1 MIEQFKKGLNRT
13 REALKGQFTTIFSK
27 KEIDEEFYEELEET
41 LLLADVGVDTTLK
54 IVSSLRESVKSNKL
68 TTRSQAVDALKELM
82 IELLGGEGEHSLNVA
97 PSPPTVFLFLGVNG
111 VGKTTTIAKVA
122 HSFVAKDQKVLLA
135 AGDTFRAAAI
145 EQLEEW
151 SRLVK
156 PAEVIK
162 HQPGGDPSAVVYDS
176 IEAALARNIDVLLCD
191 TAGRL
196 HTKANLLEEVKKMY
210 RVVNKSMEGAPHETL
225 LVLDA
230 TTGQNAVAQA
240 SYFQQALP
248 VTGIVLAKLDGTAR
262 GGIVLAVKDITGIP
276 VKLIGTGEKLEDL
289 QPFNPEQFVEALLS

>member
-1 MIEQFKKGLNRT
+1 MLEKFKKGLNRT
-13 REALKGQFTTIFSK
+13 REAIKDQFSVVFSK

-41 LLLADVGVDTTLK
+41 LILADVGVDTTLK
-54 IVSSLRESVKSNKL
+54 IVSSLREKIKSKKL
-68 TTRSQAVDALKELM
+68 KTRSEALELLKEIM
-82 IELLGGEGEHSLNVA
+82 IDILGGEEEPLTIA
-97 PSPPTVFLFLGVNG
+97 PSTPTVYLFLGVNG

-122 HSFVAKDQKVLLA
+122 HYFVADGKKVLLA

-151 SRLVK
+151 SKLVK
-156 PAEVIK
+156 NTEIIK
-162 HQPGGDPSAVVYDS
+162 HQSGGDPSAVVYDAVD
-176 IEAALARNIDVLLCD
+176 AAAARNVDILLCD

-210 RVVNKSMEGAPHETL
+210 RVVNKSLEGAPHETL

-230 TTGQNAVAQA
+230 TTGQNAIAQA

-248 VTGIVLAKLDGTAR
+248 ITGIVLAKLDGTAR
-262 GGIVLAVKDITGIP
+262 GGIVLGVKDNTGIP

-289 QPFNPEQFVEALLS
+289 QPFDPSKFVEALLS